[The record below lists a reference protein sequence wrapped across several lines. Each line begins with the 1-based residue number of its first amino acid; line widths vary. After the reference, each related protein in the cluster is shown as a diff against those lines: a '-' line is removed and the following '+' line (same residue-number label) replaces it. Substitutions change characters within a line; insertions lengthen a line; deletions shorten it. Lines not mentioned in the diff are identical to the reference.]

1 MPFREKSAWISAIT
15 LVFAYMAYVATLAN
29 GLVQGRGS
37 GLWFLHPLVLFVI
50 TLTVLQVAL
59 HVLVAARAPDDARAP
74 RDERESAIAWRGTTI
89 GYYVLICAVVTSM
102 AAIYLGFSAF
112 YLINGMF
119 SALVL
124 AETVK
129 WGAQIVMFRRGG

>member
-1 MPFREKSAWISAIT
+1 
-15 LVFAYMAYVATLAN
+15 
-29 GLVQGRGS
+29 
-37 GLWFLHPLVLFVI
+37 
-50 TLTVLQVAL
+50 
-59 HVLVAARAPDDARAP
+59 
-74 RDERESAIAWRGTTI
+74 
-89 GYYVLICAVVTSM
+89 VVTSM

-112 YLINGMF
+112 YLINGML